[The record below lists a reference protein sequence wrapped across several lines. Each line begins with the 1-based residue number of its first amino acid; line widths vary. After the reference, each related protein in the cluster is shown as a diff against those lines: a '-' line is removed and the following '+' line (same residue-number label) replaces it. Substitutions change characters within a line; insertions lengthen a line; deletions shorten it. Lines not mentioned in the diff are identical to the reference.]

1 MPSDPRRQAPTPVPA
16 ANAEELPA
24 LRAFVGELSVKL
36 GTVGLDI
43 YEAAANVTQVAQQ
56 LERQN
61 AQLGRLRS
69 SSDVLLEANRQIDGA
84 TDTAHKT
91 ADAARADLQNSRQ
104 AIAGAVGRVATLVDA
119 VTRIEQRL
127 GAIGNSLSEVA
138 GISGAIEAIARQT
151 NLLALN
157 ATIEAARAG
166 EAGRGFAVVAGE
178 VKALAGQT
186 REATL
191 KIGGTIAAL
200 SGQISSLITESSGAA
215 ADAQATRAGTGV
227 IEEAVERV
235 GQGLATLTELSGTI
249 ATTSRGNLGHCQVLI
264 GELDQLDKGVR
275 AASENVSGADTQLA
289 KLLDYV
295 EILVGQLGTGSIVTP
310 DMPYIAAARQMSA
323 RVSATF
329 EEALAQGEL
338 TLDDLFDEHYVE
350 IPNTNPQQ
358 FLTRFTATADRRL
371 PPILEDCL
379 TSLPQVIYT
388 TVVDRNY
395 YLPTHNRQCS
405 KPQGPDPLWNEA
417 NCRNRRFYKPRNAA
431 SSNDGSREI
440 YLQLRRRDL
449 GGGRYIMI
457 KNVSASIR
465 IAGRHWGSASFG
477 YVLPT

>member
-1 MPSDPRRQAPTPVPA
+1 MPSTD
-16 ANAEELPA
+16 AEELPA

-43 YEAAANVTQVAQQ
+43 YEAAANVTQVAGQ

-61 AQLGRLRS
+61 TQFGRLRS
-69 SSDVLLEANRQIDGA
+69 SSDVLLQANRQIDVA

-104 AIAGAVGRVATLVDA
+104 AIAGAVGRVAALVDA

-191 KIGGTIAAL
+191 RIGGTIAQL
-200 SGQISSLITESSGAA
+200 SGQISSLISESSGAA

-235 GQGLATLTELSGTI
+235 GQGLATLTELSGGI
-249 ATTSRGNLGHCQVLI
+249 ATTSRGNLGHCQALI
-264 GELDQLDKGVR
+264 GELDQLDKGVH

-289 KLLDYV
+289 RLLDYV
-295 EILVGQLGTGSIVTP
+295 EALVGQLGTGIIVTP
-310 DMPYIAAARQMSA
+310 DTPYVGASRQMAAEIAA
-323 RVSATF
+323 TF
-329 EEALAQGEL
+329 LEAVAQGEL
-338 TLDDLFDEHYVE
+338 TLEDLFDERYVE
-350 IPNTNPQQ
+350 IANTNPQQ
-358 FLTRFTATADRRL
+358 FLTRFTAVADRRL
-371 PPILEDCL
+371 PPILERFL
-379 TSLPQVIYT
+379 GALPHIT
-388 TVVDRNY
+388 FAIAVDRNY
-395 YLPTHNRQCS
+395 YLPTHNRQYS
-405 KPQGPDPLWNEA
+405 KPQGADPIWNEA
-417 NCRNRRFYKPRNAA
+417 NCRNRRFYKPRHAA
-431 SSNDGSREI
+431 AGNDGSRPV
-440 YLQLRRRDL
+440 YLQLRRRDM
-449 GGGRYIMI
+449 GGGRYVMI
-457 KNVSASIR
+457 KNCSAAIH
-465 IAGRHWGSASFG
+465 IDGRHWGNASIG
-477 YVLPT
+477 YFLPS